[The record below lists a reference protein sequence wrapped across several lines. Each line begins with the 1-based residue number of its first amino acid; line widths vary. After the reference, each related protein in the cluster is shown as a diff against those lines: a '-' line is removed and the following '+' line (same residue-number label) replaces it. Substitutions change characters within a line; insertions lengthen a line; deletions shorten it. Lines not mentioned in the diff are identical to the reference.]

1 MALITKLVHTRYIG
15 FRVNGTKN
23 AGTGRPRFTV
33 WRVLID
39 GAYYYLRFAGNPRFN
54 EGTEVNIEA
63 MSFNYC
69 NAQGQILADQSNPT
83 TGGGSTGDDGSGGNT
98 GGDGSQGSNNDDL
111 PDADDTSN
119 YPRDD
124 SPLQ

>member
-1 MALITKLVHTRYIG
+1 MRPSQISLSGDVFYANELNDNELIEVYRDDSLV
-15 FRVNGTKN
+15 
-23 AGTGRPRFTV
+23 
-33 WRVLID
+33 ID